1 MKNHYHALV
10 LIAVIVLGLCGTA
23 HAAEGPA
30 FNASPVLTNVWF
42 AQMIK
47 TNDTY
52 TFALLPTGYV
62 GLSDYGRLTFITG
75 ATDIPSGDYAILQ
88 VTRNGTKLIR
98 SLKVTRYGNST
109 TEYMMLR
116 LELNKEDLVEPLYF
130 PDLAIPDHEITSQ
143 TLSLNT
149 PQVPPATATNA
160 PAATAT
166 KAPAGMATIL
176 AGLCIAGFIGVLNQR
191 R

>member
-1 MKNHYHALV
+1 MKNHYHTFV
-10 LIAVIVLGLCGTA
+10 LIVVIVLGLCGTA
-23 HAAEGPA
+23 YAAEGPA
-30 FNASPVLTNVWF
+30 FNASPVVTNVWF
-42 AQMIK
+42 AKMIK

-52 TFALLPTGYV
+52 TFKLLPTGYT

-75 ATDIPSGDYAILQ
+75 ATDIPSGDYALIQL
-88 VTRNGTKLIR
+88 TRNGTKLIR

-130 PDLAIPDHEITSQ
+130 PDLAIPDQVSTLQ
-143 TLSLNT
+143 TPPLNT
-149 PQVPPATATNA
+149 TQVSPAT
-160 PAATAT
+160 TA

-176 AGLCIAGFIGVLNQR
+176 AGLCIAGFIGTLRLR